1 MTGCTNCKSCDVT
14 IESIMRNIEI
24 ISIQE
29 ETIFN
34 FSSSDFIKILQTTAF
49 VDKTLMI
56 KEVFC
61 HKETKGIV
69 ITAPRKYGK
78 STNLSMLKYFLEIQ
92 VDSLGKPLT
101 KAKADEPVTDTS
113 NYEVFKKLNI
123 SNESNIIDKHLGKY
137 PILYVN
143 CQIENDIE
151 SYNCVLDG
159 CKEIIH
165 KSFLLH
171 NYLQK
176 SSKLSIQ
183 QKKLCKRWSDD
194 ASYKNFKKKEDIS
207 SGLKSL
213 CTFLKIHYD
222 KKCFVLIDELDFF
235 TQTVTISETLLKDYK
250 LIILFLRQFLS
261 FLKNNNLVVK
271 AFATGKSGYAI
282 HSIVPS
288 CIQIQP
294 FYNLHKFTDFYG
306 LTDNELEYLFN
317 KPEFKHVSTT
327 IKEVKAYYGSYNK
340 IDHFTTEK
348 KEIYC
353 IWSIL
358 NVLKCKRLDNYWRD
372 FGNVFCN
379 FSNPK
384 IKDVMQKLIIYEN
397 VMVVLYHKGP
407 RKTNPTPPPII
418 AATETPSK
426 KSLDYFFNLMLDLGY
441 LTRNSTSIMVLDVLS
456 NTGSCMGYVTIP
468 NQEVGHDIENKISLL
483 S

>member
-1 MTGCTNCKSCDVT
+1 
-14 IESIMRNIEI
+14 
-24 ISIQE
+24 
-29 ETIFN
+29 
-34 FSSSDFIKILQTTAF
+34 
-49 VDKTLMI
+49 MI

-183 QKKLCKRWSDD
+183 QKKLCKVWSND
-194 ASYKNFKKKEDIS
+194 ASYKNLKKKEDIS

-288 CIQIQP
+288 CLQIQP

-340 IDHFTTEK
+340 IDHLTIAK
-348 KEIYC
+348 KQIYC

-372 FGNVFCN
+372 FGNVFCY

-384 IKDVMQKLIIYEN
+384 IKDVMQKLIIDEN

-441 LTRNSTSIMVLDVLS
+441 LTRNSTSIMVLDVVS

-468 NQEVGHDIENKISLL
+468 NQEVEHDIENKISLL

>member
-1 MTGCTNCKSCDVT
+1 
-14 IESIMRNIEI
+14 
-24 ISIQE
+24 
-29 ETIFN
+29 
-34 FSSSDFIKILQTTAF
+34 
-49 VDKTLMI
+49 MI

-78 STNLSMLKYFLEIQ
+78 STNLTMLKYFLEIQ

-101 KAKADEPVTDTS
+101 KAKADKPITDTS
-113 NYEVFKKLNI
+113 NYEYFRTLNI
-123 SNESNIIDKHLGKY
+123 SKESTIVDKHFGKY

-143 CQIENDIE
+143 CHVENDIK
-151 SYNCVLDG
+151 SYDCVVDG

-183 QKKLCKRWSDD
+183 QRKLCKLWCDD
-194 ASYKNFKKKEDIS
+194 ASYKKLKKKEDIS
-207 SGLKSL
+207 SGLKLL
-213 CTFLKIHYD
+213 CTYLTVHYD
-222 KKCFVLIDELDFF
+222 KTCIVLIDELDFF
-235 TQTVTISETLLKDYK
+235 TQTVKITETLLKDYK

-261 FLKNNNLVVK
+261 FLKTNNLVFK
-271 AFATGKSGYAI
+271 AIATGKSGYAI

-288 CIQIQP
+288 CMQIQP
-294 FYNLHKFTDFYG
+294 FFNFHKFTDFYG
-306 LTDNELEYLFN
+306 LTDKELEYLFN
-317 KPEFKHVSTT
+317 KPEFEHVSIT
-327 IKEVKAYYGSYNK
+327 IKEVKDYYGSYNK
-340 IDHFTTEK
+340 IDQLTKTK
-348 KEIYC
+348 NQIYC

-372 FGNVFCN
+372 FGNIFCN
-379 FSNPK
+379 FSNPT
-384 IKDVMQKLIIYEN
+384 IKDVMQKLLIDEH

-407 RKTNPTPPPII
+407 RKIHPTPPPII
-418 AATETPSK
+418 SASGTPTK

-441 LTRNSTSIMVLDVLS
+441 LTRNSTSVMVLDVFHS
-456 NTGSCMGYVTIP
+456 TGSCIGYVTIP